1 MGYIDILIN
10 NAGIAHNQPLD
21 LASARDVKSLQ
32 EKLWNAGTPE
42 EFTMIF
48 ELHAKAVYY
57 TTVAFLSLLDA
68 GNRRHSSPNEPRS
81 QVIVVSSVGGHRQS
95 GFSSDG
101 SSCSF
106 SYNSSKAAATH
117 IGLMFST
124 LLTPWKIRSN
134 VIVPGFY
141 PSGEPGKGPQREVH
155 S

>member
-10 NAGIAHNQPLD
+10 NAGAMRNHPMD
-21 LASARDVKSLQ
+21 LASAPDIKSLQ

-42 EFTMIF
+42 EFSMSF
-48 ELHAKAVYY
+48 DVHAKAVYY

-68 GNRRHSSPNEPRS
+68 GNKRHSLPDEPRS
-81 QVIVVSSVGGHRQS
+81 QVIVVSSVGGDRLC
-95 GFSSDG
+95 GFASDG
-101 SSCSF
+101 TPCSF

-134 VIVPGFY
+134 VVVPGIY
-141 PSGEPGKGPQREVH
+141 PSGEFRKRLKGAL
-155 S
+155 